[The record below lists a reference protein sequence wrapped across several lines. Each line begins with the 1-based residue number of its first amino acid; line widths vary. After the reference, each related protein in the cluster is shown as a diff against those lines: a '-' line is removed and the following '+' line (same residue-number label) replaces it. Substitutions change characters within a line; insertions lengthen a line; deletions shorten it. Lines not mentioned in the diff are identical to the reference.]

1 MPPKPRPHGKPKPPP
16 PGQSRGL
23 DRRLL
28 TILAVVGA
36 VLVAAVA
43 IALAVGV
50 GGGDDGAADPTAA
63 LEAAGCTLTTVEALP
78 GVHSVATP
86 EGTSK
91 DWNTVPPT
99 SGPHYEVPAIWG
111 SYDEPVNQA
120 QLVHNLEHGGIA
132 IQFGD
137 EVPRRD
143 RRAAR
148 ELRAGQPARHRPRA
162 VSGARQPDRA
172 RRLGHRG
179 RLEAGG
185 RHRIPRKVRGAST
198 RVPLTRSSTPTSSRA
213 PSASRLTRS
222 FPAERSAH
230 AVARPRCQVP
240 GEGLE
245 PPCPEGQPG
254 LSRPRL
260 TSFATPARGSA

>member
-137 EVPRRD
+137 EVPRATVAQLQSFAQDNPRGTVL
-143 RRAAR
+143 APY
-148 ELRAGQPARHRPRA
+148 PALGNQIA
-162 VSGARQPDRA
+162 LGAWVTEDASKPEEGTAYLAKCTGFDQ
-172 RRLGHRG
+172 
-179 RLEAGG
+179 
-185 RHRIPRKVRGAST
+185 GAFDAFFDAYQFQGPE
-198 RVPLTRSSTPTSSRA
+198 R
-213 PSASRLTRS
+213 
-222 FPAERSAH
+222 FPADSLL
-230 AVARPRCQVP
+230 P
-240 GEGLE
+240 G
-245 PPCPEGQPG
+245 
-254 LSRPRL
+254 R
-260 TSFATPARGSA
+260 T

>member
-50 GGGDDGAADPTAA
+50 GGDDGAADPTAA

-78 GVHSVATP
+78 GSHSVATP

-132 IQFGD
+132 IQFGN
-137 EVPRRD
+137 EVP
-143 RRAAR
+143 AATVA
-148 ELRAGQPARHRPRA
+148 ELEGFAQDNPRGTVLAPYPALGNQIA
-162 VSGARQPDRA
+162 LGAWVTEDASKPEEGTGYLAKCKGFDQ
-172 RRLGHRG
+172 
-179 RLEAGG
+179 
-185 RHRIPRKVRGAST
+185 GAFDAFFDAFQFKGPE
-198 RVPLTRSSTPTSSRA
+198 R
-213 PSASRLTRS
+213 
-222 FPAERSAH
+222 FPADSLL
-230 AVARPRCQVP
+230 P
-240 GEGLE
+240 G
-245 PPCPEGQPG
+245 
-254 LSRPRL
+254 R
-260 TSFATPARGSA
+260 T

>member
-50 GGGDDGAADPTAA
+50 GGDDGAADPTAA
-63 LEAAGCTLTTVEALP
+63 LEAAGCTMTTVEALP

-99 SGPHYEVPAIWG
+99 SGPHNEVPVIWG

-137 EVPRRD
+137 EVPAGTVAQLESFAQDNSRGTVLAPYSALGNQIALGAWVTED
-143 RRAAR
+143 ASKPEEGTAYLAKCEGFDQAAFDAFFDAFQFKGPER
-148 ELRAGQPARHRPRA
+148 
-162 VSGARQPDRA
+162 
-172 RRLGHRG
+172 
-179 RLEAGG
+179 
-185 RHRIPRKVRGAST
+185 
-198 RVPLTRSSTPTSSRA
+198 
-213 PSASRLTRS
+213 
-222 FPAERSAH
+222 FPADSLL
-230 AVARPRCQVP
+230 P
-240 GEGLE
+240 G
-245 PPCPEGQPG
+245 
-254 LSRPRL
+254 R
-260 TSFATPARGSA
+260 T